1 MINIRINGRITAVK
15 SGKTILQVL
24 QDNGIHVPTLCFHK
38 YLSPLGRCKVC
49 IVKADNRFVTAC
61 DTQVKDN
68 MEIITK
74 SPDVEKLRKVNIE
87 LLLSNIDT
95 SKLPKN
101 VEVNDLLSSFRNTAP
116 KNRQIMENPFFKYDA
131 SLCVLCGR
139 CVAAC
144 SEIQGRFIW
153 NYASKGSNLHL
164 TVGMDETFEDAHC
177 EFCGTCVDFCPT
189 GAIADKTVLSSVIN
203 KVTTV
208 CSYCGVGCKVE
219 LATDGRNIV
228 SAPAGDGD
236 KYQSLCVK
244 GRYAHSYILSEQ
256 RLKKPLV
263 RKYLLAGKEKNPDDE
278 DMNTFVETSWDEA
291 LDIVSAKL
299 IHMEKS
305 YGGDALGFFSSAK
318 CTNEENY
325 LMQKLARQ
333 IFKTNNVDHCARLC
347 HSSTVAGLIQAIGSG
362 AMTNTMDDILE
373 NASTIFVIGSNVT
386 EQHPVFGVGIR
397 QAVMKK
403 GVNLIVADP
412 RFTDIAEFSDIYLGI
427 NSGSDIPLLNGL
439 CRIIL
444 ENGWEDSVFIK
455 NRCENFNQFK
465 EHIMSIDMNDVI
477 EKTGVQYEE
486 LYKTAEKIA
495 CSRPTAVIWAMGIT
509 QHICGVDNVLALA
522 NLQMLTGNLGIKG
535 GGLNPLRGQNNVQGA
550 CDMGALPNVFTGY
563 QSVTDPEKL
572 RFFQEKWG
580 FANDKPLN
588 TTPGLTVTEM
598 IEKGGAGEIKTLYI
612 MGENPAMTDPD
623 VNKVLECLKK
633 TEFVVLQDIFPSET
647 SKYADVILPAA
658 SFAEKEGTFTN
669 TERKIQKLTP
679 LFPPL
684 HQSKTDLEILI
695 RLAKKLIEKKGYL
708 KAGKFSGW
716 EYKSAKDVM
725 DEINEMTP
733 IYAGVLNDR
742 LENGEELFWPV
753 KDKNDA
759 GTPVLHEK
767 TFSRGKG
774 KFHPVN
780 YTPPNELPDNEYP
793 FLLNTG
799 REIFH
804 WHGGE
809 LTRRIK
815 EIMLAS
821 GKAVVLINA
830 DDAADIGIEDST
842 DVEVSSRRGVIIAK
856 AFLTNRMGRKTVF
869 GNFHFIQGN
878 VNKLTIKALDPAAKI
893 PEYKVCAVKI
903 RPLNQSI

>member
-1 MINIRINGRITAVK
+1 MVNIRINGKETAVK
-15 SGKTILQVL
+15 RGKTILRVL
-24 QDNGIHVPTLCFHK
+24 QDIGIRVPTLCFHK
-38 YLSPLGRCKVC
+38 YLSPIGRCKVC

-61 DTQVKDN
+61 DTPVKDS
-68 MEIITK
+68 MEIVTD
-74 SPDVEKLRKVNIE
+74 SPDVEKLSKINIE
-87 LLLSNIDT
+87 LMLSNIDS
-95 SKLPKN
+95 SKVPKKA
-101 VEVNDLLSSFRNTAP
+101 EINDLLYSFRQNAP
-116 KNRQIMENPFFKYDA
+116 KNTEIKENPFFKYDA

-139 CVAAC
+139 CVTAC

-189 GAIADKTVLSSVIN
+189 GAIADKNTLSSVIN

-208 CSYCGVGCKVE
+208 CSYCGVGCKVK
-219 LATDGRNIV
+219 LTTDGKKIV
-228 SAPAGDGD
+228 SGPSDEGD
-236 KYQSLCVK
+236 KYTSLCVK
-244 GRYAHSYILSEQ
+244 GRYAHSYILSEE

-263 RKYLLAGKEKNPDDE
+263 RKYLLTGKEKNPGDE
-278 DMNTFVETSWDEA
+278 ELNTFAETGWDNVM
-291 LDIVSAKL
+291 DIVCDKL
-299 IHMEKS
+299 IQIEKS
-305 YGGDALGFFSSAK
+305 FGSDALGFLASAK

-347 HSSTVAGLIQAIGSG
+347 HSSTVAGLIQALGSG
-362 AMTNTMDDILE
+362 AMTNTMEDILE
-373 NASTIFVIGSNVT
+373 YASTIFIIGSNVT

-397 QAVMKK
+397 QAVMNK
-403 GVNLIVADP
+403 GINLVVADP

-427 NSGSDIPLLNGL
+427 NGGSDIALLNGL

-444 ENGWEDSVFIK
+444 ENGWEDKEFIK
-455 NRCENFNQFK
+455 NRCENFDQFR
-465 EHIMSIDMNDVI
+465 EHALSVDMNDVI
-477 EKTGVQYEE
+477 EKTGLKYDE

-495 CSRPTAVIWAMGIT
+495 CSKPTAVIWAMGIT

-550 CDMGALPNVFTGY
+550 CDMGALPNVFNGY
-563 QSVTDPEKL
+563 QNVNDPEKL
-572 RFFQEKWG
+572 HFFQEEWG
-580 FANDKPLN
+580 FADDKPLN
-588 TTPGLTVTEM
+588 TTTGLTVTEM
-598 IEKGGAGEIKTLYI
+598 IERGETGEIKSLYI
-612 MGENPAMTDPD
+612 MGENPVMTDPD
-623 VNKVLECLKK
+623 VNKVIECLKK

-684 HQSKTDLEILI
+684 HESKTDLEILI

-708 KAGKFSGW
+708 KSGEFSGW

-725 DEINEMTP
+725 DEINKMTH

-742 LENGEELFWPV
+742 LEKGEEFFWPV

-767 TFSRGKG
+767 TFTRGKG
-774 KFHPVN
+774 KFHLVN
-780 YTPPNELPDNEYP
+780 YVHPNELPDNEYP

-815 EIMLAS
+815 EIMSAA
-821 GKAVVLINA
+821 GEAVVLINSN
-830 DDAADIGIEDST
+830 DAADMGIEDNAE
-842 DVEVSSRRGVIIAK
+842 VEVSSRRGVISAK
-856 AFLTNRMGRKTVF
+856 AFLTDRVNKKTIF
-869 GNFHFIQGN
+869 GNFHFIEDN

-903 RPLNQSI
+903 CPLNR